1 MGAGFTWK
9 HGRAACGQDAS
20 EPAGAPALNSG
31 GFAAAAQVLATINS
45 NSKKVVT
52 YFNGALLRPSLP
64 YTCIKG
70 NLSTS
75 LTAPCALLSWPC
87 PVTCSPGREWSAP
100 RPTLPPGGPRRVSC
114 RAVHKAVH
122 HPAAPK

>member
-9 HGRAACGQDAS
+9 HGRKACGQDAS

-64 YTCIKG
+64 YTCIKAIG
-70 NLSTS
+70 Q
-75 LTAPCALLSWPC
+75 LLQQR
-87 PVTCSPGREWSAP
+87 PVLCSPGLAP
-100 RPTLPPGGPRRVSC
+100 
-114 RAVHKAVH
+114 
-122 HPAAPK
+122 

>member
-1 MGAGFTWK
+1 MG
-9 HGRAACGQDAS
+9 

-31 GFAAAAQVLATINS
+31 GYAAAAQVLATINS

-52 YFNGALLRPSLP
+52 YFNGALLHPSLP
-64 YTCIKG
+64 YTCIKAIG
-70 NLSTS
+70 QL
-75 LTAPCALLSWPC
+75 LQQRPVLCALLSWPC